1 MPIGEDRLSRERNLP
16 VALSMAVTVKVGQ
29 MRCTYWSMYEPS
41 VEAKYFCSLT
51 RNSMELTKSAPAA
64 MAAALAPSSRSTL
77 SLTGTSMAF
86 LRIGVAQDTWP
97 APLVGAS
104 CTGLVCEAEL
114 ALAMV
119 TAWRAALAMPALDRS
134 LVAAKPQVPLAMTR
148 TPAPIDSVLT
158 TFCTRVSRVWID
170 CAR

>member
-29 MRCTYWSMYEPS
+29 MRCTSWSMYEPS
-41 VEAKYFCSLT
+41 VEAKYFCSLI
-51 RNSMELTKSAPAA
+51 RNSCELTKLAPAA
-64 MAAALAPSSRSTL
+64 MAAALAASSRSTL
-77 SLTGTSMAF
+77 SLTGTSMPF
-86 LRIGVAQDTWP
+86 LAIGVAQDASPT
-97 APLVGAS
+97 PLTGAS
-104 CTGLVCEAEL
+104 RTGSVCAAEL
-114 ALAMV
+114 ALAMA

-148 TPAPIDSVLT
+148 MPTPVDSVLVT
-158 TFCTRVSRVWID
+158 ARTRVSRVWID